1 MMSGDKIKVLA
12 LENEQGIC
20 EKLVVLRKRSGLTQ
34 QKAAD
39 GIGITRSTLNGY
51 EQGIR
56 KPKIEA
62 ARKIA
67 EFYGVPVD
75 YLLGYSEE
83 YEERY
88 SPQTQ
93 VLLQTLKGATE
104 EEIAQAIKIIEALKR

>member
-1 MMSGDKIKVLA
+1 MSGEYKVLA

-20 EKLVVLRKRSGLTQ
+20 EKLVILRKRSGLTQ

-39 GIGITRSTLNGY
+39 GMGITRSTLNGY
-51 EQGIR
+51 ENGIR

-62 ARKIA
+62 ARKMA

-83 YEERY
+83 YEEKY

-104 EEIAQAIKIIEALKR
+104 DEIAQAIKIIEALKK